1 MLDAVEQATEDLDA
15 TVLYVTTVRPFD
27 ADGLRAAM
35 TGADVVFVEPY
46 LAGTSAADV
55 SASLLSQPHRLLS
68 IGVPPTEHRKYGTP
82 AQHNEAHGLDAQG
95 IRNRIVGW
103 LDHNAATQADRSPR

>member
-1 MLDAVEQATEDLDA
+1 MLDAVEQATEDLAA

-35 TGADVVFVEPY
+35 TGADVVLVELY

-82 AQHNEAHGLDAQG
+82 AQHNEAHGLDAPG